1 MANVEAEE
9 YKAKGNEA
17 FKAKSW
23 DDAIKQ
29 YNKAI
34 TLDGTQP
41 SYYSNRAACWSSKG
55 KHESALS
62 DASKCIELD
71 SAFVKGYSRKGKA
84 LFDMQRYDEAEEAY
98 NAGLKVDASNQSL
111 SAGLAEVKANRMRA
125 SRASSSSSSSGG
137 AGGMFG
143 GLMDQ
148 ASQMMSKMKGGGGM
162 GGRMQMYMVAF
173 AAYYMYKN
181 FMGTPSKSAADDME
195 SHEAET
201 HETEYEELSA
211 SLPSGLR
218 RGFSEVSGKWISY
231 MEAQSEAD
239 SMLVF
244 LHRTSLSAEA
254 EFGSLLPQLLEKA
267 SAESSPKGFRI
278 LAPDRPCHGYSPCAS
293 NGEGDAKWLT
303 ALLRS
308 QKAKRMT
315 YIASGIEATKAVL
328 DQVRQRK
335 QSAQVLLLSPR
346 ASALAEAGS
355 LKTADDVSSWLQ
367 QTSLPSALLAA
378 EAARWAASSAEASAG
393 TFSAAA
399 LPDGCSVTIFTAP
412 GETEERNLLEE
423 LEQQGITVQ
432 SRQLAEGELAEQVIR
447 EALRMVQAPSDV

>member
-1 MANVEAEE
+1 MANTEAEE

-17 FKAKSW
+17 FKAKNW

-55 KHESALS
+55 NHESALS

-71 SAFVKGYSRKGKA
+71 SAFIKGYSRKGKA

-98 NAGLKVDASNQSL
+98 KAGLKVDASNQSL
-111 SAGLAEVKANRMRA
+111 SAGLAEVKANRV
-125 SRASSSSSSSGG
+125 RASSSSSSSGG

-143 GLMDQ
+143 GLLDQ
-148 ASQMMSKMKGGGGM
+148 AGQMMSKMKGGGL

-181 FMGTPSKSAADDME
+181 FMGTPSKTAADDMA

-201 HETEYEELSA
+201 PETEYEELSA
-211 SLPSGLR
+211 SLPTGLR

-231 MEAQSEAD
+231 MEAPSEAD
-239 SMLVF
+239 STLVF
-244 LHRTSLSAEA
+244 LHKTSLSAEA

-267 SAESSPKGFRI
+267 SAESSPKGFRV

-303 ALLRS
+303 GLLRS
-308 QKAKRMT
+308 QKAKRVT
-315 YIASGIEATKAVL
+315 YIASGIEATQAVF
-328 DQVRQRK
+328 DQVRQQK

-367 QTSLPSALLAA
+367 QTSLPSALVAA

-393 TFSAAA
+393 TFSAAE

-412 GETEERNLLEE
+412 GEAEERNLLED
-423 LEQQGITVQ
+423 LEKQGITVQ
-432 SRQLAEGELAEQVIR
+432 SRQLAEVELAEQVIQ
-447 EALRMVQAPSDV
+447 EALRMVQAASDV